1 MLLFL
6 QANNKTEKVQIF
18 IVLDNLLMSLDNII
32 SSQTVMGGVI
42 NLFLVCFIKLLW

>member
-42 NLFLVCFIKLLW
+42 NLFLVCCMKLLW